1 MSETVPAPAN
11 PESNSGSGPYRLT
24 PVPSEHVPRSLDL
37 ILQAAVTVP
46 GGRAVVLGA
55 GECAEIPLKALAIR
69 FDEVLLVDTNEQLLQ
84 KAIADAELDE
94 TQRAKV
100 QVRVQDLTGTTRLLL
115 DKVETA
121 LGEATDAESAIEAT
135 SALLAHQPI
144 VGLLPPDGKDN
155 AVLPGKFNL
164 VVASCVLSQLHIE
177 LLLQAGEAFERRFP
191 GQREQ
196 LQTDDRWRAALTG
209 IARRMET
216 RFIDDLAALT
226 AEGGLIYLSESV
238 QMCYITLMTDGQW
251 ETPGTYRLLRTADLT
266 DYTDR
271 RFARMGHGR
280 WQWIVAQPT
289 EIGKTGQLFDVQ
301 SLVLRVWRT

>member
-1 MSETVPAPAN
+1 VSETEPTPADAPA
-11 PESNSGSGPYRLT
+11 GPYRLT

-69 FDEVLLVDTNEQLLQ
+69 FDEVMLVDTNQQLLE
-84 KAIADAELDE
+84 KAVADAELDD

-100 QVRVQDLTGTTRLLL
+100 QVRVQDLTGTTRSLLE
-115 DKVETA
+115 KVESA
-121 LGEATDAESAIEAT
+121 LSAAADAEGAIDAI
-135 SALLAHQPI
+135 SALLAHEPI
-144 VGLLPPDGKDN
+144 VGLLPADGKEIN
-155 AVLPGKFNL
+155 AALPGKFNL

-191 GQREQ
+191 DQREQ

-238 QMCYITLMTDGQW
+238 QMCYITLVADGQW
-251 ETPGTYRLLRTADLT
+251 ETPGTYRLLRTKDLT

-289 EIGKTGQLFDVQ
+289 EIGETGQLFDVQ
-301 SLVLRVWRT
+301 ALVLRVWRT

>member
-1 MSETVPAPAN
+1 MSETEPTPADAPA
-11 PESNSGSGPYRLT
+11 GPYRLT

-69 FDEVLLVDTNEQLLQ
+69 FDEVMLVDTNQQLLE
-84 KAIADAELDE
+84 KAVADAELDD

-100 QVRVQDLTGTTRLLL
+100 QVRVQDLTGTTRSLLE
-115 DKVETA
+115 KVESA
-121 LGEATDAESAIEAT
+121 LSAAADAEGAIDAI
-135 SALLAHQPI
+135 SALLAHEPI
-144 VGLLPPDGKDN
+144 VGLLPADGKEIN
-155 AVLPGKFNL
+155 AALPGKFNL

-191 GQREQ
+191 DQREQ

-238 QMCYITLMTDGQW
+238 QMCYITLVADGQW
-251 ETPGTYRLLRTADLT
+251 ETPGTYRLLRTKDLT

-289 EIGKTGQLFDVQ
+289 EIGETGQLFDVQ
-301 SLVLRVWRT
+301 ALVLRVWRT